1 MQNVLLLPNMTTA
14 QRLALTNLNPG
25 SVVFDTTLSQ
35 QFITNNGGVSPSW
48 EIVNQT
54 VIKSSNKSVASA
66 TVAFGGTGYN
76 TGDIIQIRGGTAIIP
91 AKMVVAFASGGSIV
105 SVGFIPPNSDTGVY
119 SVNPNLIA
127 NQVITITGSGVGA
140 FLDLTMTDS
149 GTITIDPNNSA
160 AISMNTPHGYLQL
173 PSIPPGQEQSV
184 TMAEGGIRYQ
194 NTTDRIYLQNQ
205 AGLTKILT
213 EQDAPFYT
221 PPLTTKGDVF
231 TRDATVDTRLPV
243 GSNNQV
249 LTADNTQTT
258 GLKWSTPVVYTP
270 PLTTKGDLFARNA
283 TIDVRLPVGSDKQ
296 ILIADAAQTTG
307 LKWGAASA
315 VSLETPASPVLV
327 NSNSPVA
334 TQVLTATSA
343 TNATWQT
350 PFCFTAVNADRS
362 GSAAISAPAG
372 SGLNVLVFSNA
383 PINTGSIYNTA
394 TGIFTVPAGKAGR
407 WRIAYNITNTSTAT
421 SNNRNY
427 NLDAAIY
434 INGLFSGADY
444 STCKTPLQNT
454 ESAAFTLASESI
466 INLAV
471 GNQVTIRYVNNGNT
485 NITINQVKLVIQWES
500 T

>member
-1 MQNVLLLPNMTTA
+1 MLGSNFNIEETIGAHMQNVLLLPNMTTA
-14 QRLALTNLNPG
+14 QRLALTNLKPG
-25 SVVFDTTLSQ
+25 SVIFDTTLSQ
-35 QFITNNGGVSPSW
+35 QFITNDGGVSPTW
-48 EIVNQT
+48 DAVTQT
-54 VIKSSNKSVASA
+54 VVKSSNKSVASA
-66 TVAFGGTGYN
+66 TVSFGGTGYN

-194 NTTDRIYLQNQ
+194 NTTDRIYLKNQ

-243 GSNNQV
+243 GSN
-249 LTADNTQTT
+249 
-258 GLKWSTPVVYTP
+258 
-270 PLTTKGDLFARNA
+270 
-283 TIDVRLPVGSDKQ
+283 KQ
-296 ILIADAAQTTG
+296 ILIADSAQTTG

-334 TQVLTATSA
+334 TQVLTATSG

-350 PFCFTAVNADRS
+350 PFCFTAVNANRI
-362 GSAAISAPAG
+362 GSPSITAPVG
-372 SGLNVLVFSNA
+372 SGLNVLVFTNA
-383 PINTGSIYNTA
+383 TINTGSIYNPA
-394 TGIFTVPAGKAGR
+394 TGVFTVPAGKAGR
-407 WRIAYNITNTSTAT
+407 WRIAYNILNTSTAT
-421 SNNRNY
+421 ANNRNY

-434 INGLFSGADY
+434 LNGAFSFEDY

-454 ESAAFTLASESI
+454 EVAAFTIGSESI
-466 INLAV
+466 VNLAV
-471 GNQVTIRYVNNGNT
+471 GAQVTIRYVNNGNT
-485 NITINQVKLVIQWES
+485 SITINQVKLVIQWVS